1 MKALTK
7 GTTTSCLSFAL
18 FVLLFAGATPQAH
31 HSYADFEDR
40 TVSLDGTIEK
50 IDFINP
56 HTLIAL
62 RTKDGVHALIWN
74 AAFQLDRMG
83 VDARALK
90 AGDQLVVT
98 GTPARDPASRQLGRL
113 SEVRRPKDGWRWSSN
128 DAGRGPTVTTSSR

>member
-1 MKALTK
+1 MLRSLVT
-7 GTTTSCLSFAL
+7 AL
-18 FVLLFAGATPQAH
+18 FILFVAGAASHAH
-31 HSYADFEDR
+31 HSYAEFDDR
-40 TVSLDGTIEK
+40 VVSLDGTVEK

-62 RTKDGVHALIWN
+62 RAKDKVHTIIWN

-90 AGDQLVVT
+90 VGDRLIVT
-98 GTPARDPASRQLGRL
+98 GTPARDPASRQLSRL

-128 DAGRGPTVTTSSR
+128 DQGRGPSVTTSSR